1 LKDPSFAQAFAQ
13 MAYARALLYWYRIE
27 VDQADIDEA
36 ARLADRALAL
46 DPASAEAH
54 IAKGYVVYWG
64 RRDYAQALAEFAEA
78 QRLQPNVASI
88 AIASAFIYRRQGNW
102 QAALDANARAAALD
116 PSDPQA
122 PSGMAY
128 TLALVRRYAE
138 AEEALG
144 RSLAVSPEFWDAL
157 SGRALVAVF
166 WKADTNT
173 AQKVIAQAAVAG
185 GPRGSVIFVRFEV
198 AMWSHDFDAALAAL
212 DGAPERVHTNPGHDL
227 LPTDLLRAQA
237 LEAHGQTERARTAYE
252 AAIRMLERD
261 VEQQPTEPSF
271 HAFLGRAYAG
281 VGRKDE
287 AVREGRRAV
296 ELLPVEV
303 DAFSGPF
310 YLAELARIYG
320 RLGDADEA
328 IPVIRQLLAMPAGL
342 ALSVPVLKIDPVWD
356 PIHKD
361 PRFQE
366 VLVESHKTS
375 AGATP

>member
-1 LKDPSFAQAFAQ
+1 
-13 MAYARALLYWYRIE
+13 
-27 VDQADIDEA
+27 
-36 ARLADRALAL
+36 
-46 DPASAEAH
+46 
-54 IAKGYVVYWG
+54 
-64 RRDYAQALAEFAEA
+64 
-78 QRLQPNVASI
+78 
-88 AIASAFIYRRQGNW
+88 
-102 QAALDANARAAALD
+102 
-116 PSDPQA
+116 
-122 PSGMAY
+122 
-128 TLALVRRYAE
+128 
-138 AEEALG
+138 
-144 RSLAVSPEFWDAL
+144 
-157 SGRALVAVF
+157 
-166 WKADTNT
+166 
-173 AQKVIAQAAVAG
+173 
-185 GPRGSVIFVRFEV
+185 
-198 AMWSHDFDAALAAL
+198 MWSHDFDAALAAL

-303 DAFSGPF
+303 DAFAGPF
-310 YLAELARIYG
+310 YLVELARIYG

-366 VLVESHKTS
+366 ILVESHQTS